1 MGTVRSCM
9 DSLEPQ
15 TKMTNS
21 SGAGRL
27 TLAAVVLAAGAIIA
41 AAVFGAFF
49 HSSRASRDTVQVV
62 GAASQRFTSDIVKWR
77 LSLARQVDA
86 GALGEGYALLRDDV
100 VRVRGQLRDA
110 GVPDS
115 AVSVQP
121 VSANPMYSQSGTI
134 TSYQVVQGVVV
145 VSSDVEAVERWAFD
159 PGALLGGGVVLQGS
173 QLEYFYSG
181 LESLKHQLLAAAT
194 TDARLRAD
202 EIAGSAERDVGSIV
216 SARAGVFQI
225 NEPYANEV
233 SAYGMYNTG
242 TRQKEITVTV
252 HSTFVLD

>member
-1 MGTVRSCM
+1 
-9 DSLEPQ
+9 
-15 TKMTNS
+15 MTNS

-27 TLAAVVLAAGAIIA
+27 TTGALILAAGAVLA

-49 HSSRASRDTVQVV
+49 HQARTTRDTVQVV
-62 GAASQRFTSDIVKWR
+62 GAATQQFTSDIVKWR
-77 LSLARQVDA
+77 LMLARQVDA
-86 GALGEGYALLRDDV
+86 AQLGDGYGQLRDDV
-100 VRVRGQLRDA
+100 ARVRQQLAQA
-110 GVPDS
+110 GLPDS

-121 VSANPMYSQSGTI
+121 VSANPMYSQTGTI
-134 TSYQVVQGVVV
+134 TSYQVVQGIVVI
-145 VSSDVEAVERWAFD
+145 SSDVEGIERWALD
-159 PGALLGGGVVLQGS
+159 PGTLLDGGVVLQGS

-181 LESLKHQLLAAAT
+181 LDSLKHALLAAAT
-194 TDARLRAD
+194 GDARRRAD
-202 EIAGSAERDVGSIV
+202 EIAGSAERVVGSIV

-233 SAYGMYNTG
+233 SAYGMFNTT